1 MAVGA
6 AIGRVLSTNVDAAR
20 LEACAT
26 TENMTSF
33 HRFHVNSIMRTTVD
47 LDEDILRTAEDLA
60 RETGQSLGRVLSDLV
75 GRGLRPE
82 DVYFRA
88 CERIT

>member
-1 MAVGA
+1 
-6 AIGRVLSTNVDAAR
+6 
-20 LEACAT
+20 
-26 TENMTSF
+26 
-33 HRFHVNSIMRTTVD
+33 MRTTVD